1 MKIFAYHNGNN
12 GVSQYRI
19 WNPVKYLNR
28 IEGFHVERLPE
39 MTERLSMPLEGSTN
53 IPGIPTHGEAFR
65 DNDLIWDVYRAD
77 LENSMRFQALSKLKP
92 HVLDVDDNFLNV
104 DPNNPNAKTW
114 KSKVSTR
121 YEEITLGQYTPEEL
135 EDRAKQFNGKICYKD
150 GRVFIVSM
158 GYDPKEN
165 ALEMVKAASG
175 LTVST
180 EALKKEFSEYNSN
193 ICVAPNSIDFELW
206 NRSEKKD
213 DGIIRLGLFG
223 SNTHYDD
230 WKIIAELLKK
240 ILDEFPNV
248 HLCFNSWFSAE
259 FEQGAMFNEL
269 QGRKPQFPD
278 YFHNLGLL
286 ERSSQVEIYEPC
298 QIQDWPK
305 WMADKGI
312 DIGLAPLEKS
322 RFNNCKSNLRY
333 LEFGAL
339 RVPGIYSDVPAF
351 NSDIENGQNGYLAK
365 SQEDWEKRIKALI
378 LNAELRRIIGNKAW
392 QDVKNRYDQAVTA
405 KRLAAFFTGIME
417 GKKNEKIYSDRLI
430 VPA

>member
-28 IEGFHVERLPE
+28 EEGFEVKGLPP
-39 MTERLSMPLEGSTN
+39 MTERLVIPLEGACN
-53 IPGIPTHGEAFR
+53 VPGVPSHGEIYR
-65 DNDLIWDVYRAD
+65 SNDLIWDVYRAD
-77 LENSMRFQALSKLKP
+77 FENSLRFQTLAKMKP
-92 HVLDVDDNFLNV
+92 HVLDIDDNFINV

-114 KSKVSTR
+114 NSKVSTR
-121 YEEITLGQYTPEEL
+121 YEEIKLGEYDPEEL
-135 EDRAKQFNGKICYKD
+135 AARAKRFNGKVCYKD
-150 GRVFIVSM
+150 GRIFIVSM

-165 ALEMVKAASG
+165 ALEMVKAAAG

-180 EALKKEFSEYNSN
+180 EALKKEFLEYNSN
-193 ICVAPNSIDFELW
+193 ILVLPNSIDFELW
-206 NRSEKKD
+206 NRSNKKA
-213 DGIIRLGLFG
+213 DGVIRLGLFG

-240 ILDEFPNV
+240 ILDDYPEV

-269 QGRKPQFPD
+269 GGRKPQFPD
-278 YFHNLGLL
+278 YFHDLGLI

-298 QIQDWPK
+298 QIQDWPR
-305 WMADKGI
+305 WMSEKGI
-312 DIGLAPLEKS
+312 DIGLAPLKET
-322 RFNNCKSNLRY
+322 RFNDCKSNLRY

-339 RVPGIYSDVPAF
+339 RVAGIYSDVSAF
-351 NSDIENGQNGYLAK
+351 NADIVDGENGYLAK
-365 SQEDWEKRIKALI
+365 NYSEWDKK
-378 LNAELRRIIGNKAW
+378 LRRLIDDESLRRVMGNKAW
-392 QDVKNRYDQAVTA
+392 QDVKTRYDQAVTV
-405 KRLAAFFTGIME
+405 KRLAAFFNSIM
-417 GKKNEKIYSDRLI
+417 GGTRNEKVYSSRLI